1 MNMKKVICKFSS
13 SALIMMLLLSF
24 CVSLAG
30 CGSSSKVAGTWYNYN
45 PDHDYANPERILK
58 IKDDGTYIY
67 TNNDGTFSG
76 SWKLSDSVITFTA
89 DSSKYTSS
97 GVFSDTHDN
106 KKGNFITVSIDP
118 GKKDTVGEFV
128 FERQ

>member
-1 MNMKKVICKFSS
+1 MKKVICKFSS

-58 IKDDGTYIY
+58 IKDDGTYTY

>member
-1 MNMKKVICKFSS
+1 MKKVICKFSS

-30 CGSSSKVAGTWYNYN
+30 CGSSSKVAGTWYKYN

-58 IKDDGTYIY
+58 IKDDGTYTY

>member
-1 MNMKKVICKFSS
+1 MKKVICKFSS

-30 CGSSSKVAGTWYNYN
+30 CSSSSKVAGTWYNYN

-58 IKDDGTYIY
+58 IKDDGTYTY

-89 DSSKYTSS
+89 DSSKFTSS

>member
-1 MNMKKVICKFSS
+1 MKKVICKFSS

-30 CGSSSKVAGTWYNYN
+30 CGSSSELAGTWYKYN
-45 PDHDYANPERILK
+45 SDHDYAHPERILK

-67 TNNDGTFSG
+67 TNDDGTFSG
-76 SWKLSDSVITFTA
+76 SWKLNGSVITFTA
-89 DSSKYTSS
+89 DSSKFTSS